1 MGRKSV
7 GALPEGV
14 EVVGQSVRIRFTW
27 KSRRCETLTYAP
39 TPAGIGAASALRS
52 QVKQLIKLGVM
63 TDDKYAELF
72 PNSGYVLA
80 QQTPLFCSYAQN
92 WLDSRIIVKGTR
104 DNYRGTLNN
113 YWMRHLGARRIDE
126 ITSADLR
133 KIVAETDWSSV
144 GVRRNATDKLSS
156 VFKSAVADGLIA
168 RNPMASITRPKLQ
181 KKVVDPLTREE
192 AEAVIAHMYQSLKG
206 LVRVYA
212 CFFEFAFFT
221 GMRTGEIMALRWD
234 EVDMGAKSAHVCR
247 VLVKGK
253 IEERVKT
260 KNNRHVLLNRQAMN
274 ALREAMPLTKARGP
288 YVFAP
293 ATFPEGEPWIHTTTT
308 TTEYFHDALKALKI
322 RRRRQYDTRHTY
334 ATMCL
339 MAGVNPAFI
348 ANQLGHSVQ
357 MLLSTYAKWLNS
369 TSDFAELD
377 KLENAQ
383 VGTTLVQ
390 AK

>member
-1 MGRKSV
+1 
-7 GALPEGV
+7 
-14 EVVGQSVRIRFTW
+14 
-27 KSRRCETLTYAP
+27 
-39 TPAGIGAASALRS
+39 
-52 QVKQLIKLGVM
+52 M

-72 PNSGYVLA
+72 PASGYVLA
-80 QQTPLFCSYAQN
+80 QQTPLFCAYAQT

-113 YWMRHLGARRIDE
+113 YWMPFLGARRIDE
-126 ITSADLR
+126 ISSADLR
-133 KIVAETDWSSV
+133 KIVAETDWTSV

-192 AEAVIAHMYQSLKG
+192 AEQVIAHLYQNLKG

-221 GMRTGEIMALRWD
+221 GMRPGEIMALRWN

-260 KNNRHVLLNRQAMN
+260 KHNRHVLLNRQALN
-274 ALREAMPLTKARGP
+274 ALREAMPLTKARSP

-293 ATFPEGEPWIHTTTT
+293 AVFPEDEPYIHTTSTT
-308 TTEYFHDALKALKI
+308 TDYFHDALKALKI

-339 MAGVNPAFI
+339 MAGLNPAFI

-377 KLENAQ
+377 KLENRQ